1 VALRVRLELRG
12 VQYREPDLERRPLV
26 RARIVR
32 HQLERDVEAAEA
44 QDLHQGLT
52 YAGIILNYEY
62 GGRRGQQ
69 CAEQVDPPTDV
80 QLPEHGA
87 QMRFHCLFADAEPCG
102 GLVVGQPLDH
112 GSNDLLLPGG

>member
-1 VALRVRLELRG
+1 MRNAPALVKPIALARPGIRCQLDIGYDEL
-12 VQYREPDLERRPLV
+12 DPL
-26 RARIVR
+26 RA
-32 HQLERDVEAAEA
+32 QLPEGCLCLRYGGGGAHEITPGA

-52 YAGIILNYEY
+52 YAGTILNYEY

-102 GLVVGQPLDH
+102 
-112 GSNDLLLPGG
+112 DLTVS